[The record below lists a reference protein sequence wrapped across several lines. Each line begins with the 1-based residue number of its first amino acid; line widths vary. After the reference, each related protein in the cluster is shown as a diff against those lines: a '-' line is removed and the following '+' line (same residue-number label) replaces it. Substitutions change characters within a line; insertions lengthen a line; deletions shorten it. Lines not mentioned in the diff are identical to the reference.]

1 MAAKLVA
8 LTAGLVFGLGLTLS
22 GMIDPARILGFLDV
36 AGVWNPILGVVM
48 ASAVAVAAVGFAV
61 ARRLPHPLVGS
72 AFHPPGRT
80 AIDVRLVGGAALFG
94 IGWGLVGY
102 CPGPALASLGLG
114 LRPTWLF
121 VGAMM
126 AGMVVAGVAG
136 AAQRRWCPG

>member
-8 LTAGLVFGLGLTLS
+8 LAAGLLFGLGLTLS
-22 GMIDPARILGFLDV
+22 GMIDPARIIGFLDV
-36 AGVWNPILGVVM
+36 AGAWNPTLAVVM
-48 ASAVAVAAVGFAV
+48 AAAVAVAAVGFAV
-61 ARRLPHPLVGS
+61 ARRLPHPVLGA

-80 AIDVRLVGGAALFG
+80 AIDARLVGGAALFG

-121 VGAMM
+121 VAAMM
-126 AGMVVAGVAG
+126 AGMAVVGVAG
-136 AAQRRWCPG
+136 EARRRWCPG